1 MIIQDLKKYKTSN
14 RIYVLGSGRSVLDIS
29 KKEWK
34 EIEKHDTI
42 GFNHW
47 YVHEH
52 QPTFYD
58 LSYLANDYFESKET
72 DMFYLA
78 SKNCPDSKFIINHSL
93 DTNHLNLFKDKIR

>member
-14 RIYVLGSGRSVLDIS
+14 RIYILGSGRSVLDIS

-58 LSYLANDYFESKET
+58 LSYLANKPISSSFASDIFFKSLSKK
-72 DMFYLA
+72 
-78 SKNCPDSKFIINHSL
+78 SK
-93 DTNHLNLFKDKIR
+93 